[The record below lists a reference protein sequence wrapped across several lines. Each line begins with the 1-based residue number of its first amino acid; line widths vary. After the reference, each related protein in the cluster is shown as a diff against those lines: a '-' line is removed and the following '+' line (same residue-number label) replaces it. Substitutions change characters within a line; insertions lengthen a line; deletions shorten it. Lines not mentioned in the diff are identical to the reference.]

1 MPKFKL
7 SQRSLDRLDGVH
19 PVLVNVVKSAI
30 MVTKVDFGITCGVRD
45 LATQKKLKAAGKSWT
60 LKSNHLPQEDGYSHA
75 VDCVA
80 YIDGDVC
87 WEIEVYDEIADAF
100 REAADGVRQV
110 LNANFDIT
118 WGAAWHKPIT
128 EWNGTCEE
136 LCNEYVDLRRSQGR
150 RVSMDGPHFQ
160 IENIS

>member
-1 MPKFKL
+1 MRGKRPRNPEKIKGCREKL
-7 SQRSLDRLDGVH
+7 DA
-19 PVLVNVVKSAI
+19 KI
-30 MVTKVDFGITCGVRD
+30 
-45 LATQKKLKAAGKSWT
+45 KAFTAR
-60 LKSNHLPQEDGYSHA
+60 DGYSHA

-160 IENIS
+160 IENVS